1 MTWLFSL
8 AIIDVAGVD
17 ATAAATQLQLRAV
30 EAGALFF
37 IGLLVLAGLA
47 SYVISEQARPKD
59 STIYTVGY
67 TYVLSIVGA
76 YFCTARIVWVA
87 RRKRR
92 SKVSDDLPA

>member
-17 ATAAATQLQLRAV
+17 ATAAATQLQLRPS
-30 EAGALFF
+30 EALALFF
-37 IGLLVLAGLA
+37 TGLLVLSGLA
-47 SYVISEQARPKD
+47 SYVLSEQSRPKK
-59 STIYTVGY
+59 STIYPVGY
-67 TYVLSIVGA
+67 TFVLSIIAA

-92 SKVSDDLPA
+92 SKVGDDLPA